1 MLGLIWTV
9 IANVLSINEHNNED
23 SKDTSLVLDR
33 PGGSSC
39 QSFGNLKIT
48 FPIKLQGKLPRI
60 AVDND
65 NSSQKM
71 S

>member
-9 IANVLSINEHNNED
+9 IANVLSINEHNNND
-23 SKDTSLVLDR
+23 SKTRLLFRTALEVQLSKLR
-33 PGGSSC
+33 
-39 QSFGNLKIT
+39 SFENHFL
-48 FPIKLQGKLPRI
+48 IKLQGKLPRI
-60 AVDND
+60 VVDDD